1 MAHEHKIYGAH
12 LCTKRCIAGK
22 KLSLV
27 KSSPVWSEQIKNLMK
42 MYIAEQMHTNFCKQ
56 GIKRPKALGKM
67 KLMHLSTSS
76 YRHRP
81 I

>member
-1 MAHEHKIYGAH
+1 
-12 LCTKRCIAGK
+12 
-22 KLSLV
+22 
-27 KSSPVWSEQIKNLMK
+27 MK
-42 MYIAEQMHTNFCKQ
+42 MYIAEQIHSNFCKQ